1 MQDKKDRVKEK
12 FLVPKIKLRQE
23 RLSRELTT
31 VFMADLIGLKNRRQ
45 YELKEKGE
53 APFKDYEIAVIS
65 EHFGMP
71 ENELFF

>member
-1 MQDKKDRVKEK
+1 MNKKETVKEK
-12 FLVPKIKLRQE
+12 FLVPKVKLRQE

-31 VFMADLIGLKNRRQ
+31 TFMADLIGLKNRRQ

-65 EHFGMP
+65 QYFKIP